1 MDNYGRWEQYE
12 AEQQR
17 LLDKLP
23 ICSECG
29 EHIQDEEC
37 YEFNGKY
44 ICPDCLKE
52 NHRRWTDDV

>member
-1 MDNYGRWEQYE
+1 MDNYGRWEQHE

-29 EHIQDEEC
+29 EHIQAEEC

-44 ICPDCLKE
+44 ICPDCLIE
-52 NHRRWTDDV
+52 NHRRWTEDV